1 MDEKFCNQLVDGWK
15 ICNLPLNGWK
25 AHNWC
30 MFRWSIQG
38 KKKEEG
44 RRVMYCEW
52 WNEDQFWRPKN
63 LWMVGYGMDWGI
75 GESP

>member
-1 MDEKFCNQLVDGWK
+1 
-15 ICNLPLNGWK
+15 
-25 AHNWC
+25 
-30 MFRWSIQG
+30 
-38 KKKEEG
+38 
-44 RRVMYCEW
+44 MYCEW